1 MGLKLIVDSLDGLDA
16 PVAALY
22 TKGEDGKFK
31 LGVEG
36 VPDVTGLK
44 TALKSER
51 DAREAAEKVSK
62 QFEGLDPT
70 EVRNLLK
77 QVDGDEEAQL
87 IKAGKIDEVIAKRT
101 EKAMKDADKRIT
113 EAGTAAEQAMA
124 RAKKWMT
131 KALDS
136 EITKAA
142 TKAGLH
148 AVAIDDALLYA
159 RSIFSL
165 DDQGNAVQL
174 GEDSKPVLGKDGKTP
189 FTPLEWLEAMR
200 ETKPHWF
207 PATASGGGARPNMG
221 NGTGKTMKRSLFDA
235 LPAKERA
242 KRMNEGV
249 TLYD

>member
-1 MGLKLIVDSLDGLDA
+1 
-16 PVAALY
+16 
-22 TKGEDGKFK
+22 
-31 LGVEG
+31 
-36 VPDVTGLK
+36 
-44 TALKSER
+44 
-51 DAREAAEKVSK
+51 
-62 QFEGLDPT
+62 
-70 EVRNLLK
+70 
-77 QVDGDEEAQL
+77 
-87 IKAGKIDEVIAKRT
+87 
-101 EKAMKDADKRIT
+101 
-113 EAGTAAEQAMA
+113 
-124 RAKKWMT
+124 MT

-207 PATASGGGARPNMG
+207 PATATGGGARPNG
-221 NGTGKTMKRSLFDA
+221 GTGGGKTMKRSQFDA